1 MVIRLRPLSVL
12 AMLLLSSI
20 ASARSLSDG
29 GAVNREPITVI
40 EPPPVLD
47 SQKVT
52 LGQQLFNDPILSG
65 KNELACSS
73 CHDLE
78 KGGTAP
84 LKRTIGYNGRM
95 HRYNAPTIFNVANNY
110 RLGWRGNFT
119 SLRDQNEEVLLD
131 PNLMAS
137 DWATLMPKLKGSQYR
152 PLFVSI
158 YGRDPSADD
167 LLDALVTFQRS
178 LATPNSRFDR
188 YLKGDSRSLSQDEV
202 RGFELFK
209 NYGCV
214 SCHQGSNIGGN
225 LFQKFGIFA
234 PAMANPDPTYDGDL
248 GRFTITGKP
257 QDKGVFRVPSLRNV
271 ALTAP
276 YFHDGRADTLP
287 QAVRTMARNQLG
299 EEIESDD
306 VELIVDFL
314 KTLTGE
320 YKGVPLD
327 VPPKGN

>member
-1 MVIRLRPLSVL
+1 MVIRLRPLSIL
-12 AMLLLSSI
+12 MMLLLSSI
-20 ASARSLSDG
+20 ASARSQFDG
-29 GAVNREPITVI
+29 SAVNREPITAI
-40 EPPPVLD
+40 EPPPILD
-47 SQKVT
+47 SQKVS
-52 LGQQLFNDPILSG
+52 LGEQLFSDPILSG
-65 KNELACSS
+65 KNELSCSS

-119 SLRDQNEEVLLD
+119 SLKDQNEEVLLD

-137 DWATLMPKLKGSQYR
+137 DWTSLSIKLEGSRYR
-152 PLFVSI
+152 SLILGI
-158 YGRDPSADD
+158 YGREPSRDD
-167 LLDALVTFQRS
+167 VLDALVTFQRS
-178 LATPNSRFDR
+178 LATPNSRFDQ
-188 YLKGDSRSLSQDEV
+188 YLKGDSRALSQEEV
-202 RGFELFK
+202 KGYELFK

-234 PAMANPDPTYDGDL
+234 PPIANPDPTYDGDL

-271 ALTAP
+271 AITAP
-276 YFHDGRADTLP
+276 YFHDGRADTLT
-287 QAVRTMARNQLG
+287 QAVNTMARNQLG
-299 EEIESDD
+299 QDIEPND

-320 YKGVPLD
+320 YKGVPLRESTTE
-327 VPPKGN
+327 K